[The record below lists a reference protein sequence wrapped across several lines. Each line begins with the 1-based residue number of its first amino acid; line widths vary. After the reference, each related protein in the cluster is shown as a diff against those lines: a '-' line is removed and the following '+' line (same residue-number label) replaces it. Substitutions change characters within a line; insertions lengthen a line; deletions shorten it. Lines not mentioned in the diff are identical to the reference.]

1 MSVVARIG
9 PASQPGILECKQT
22 NQFGAWWKP
31 TPTVYCGEVM
41 LVTEWCYVAV
51 VAVNVQ
57 AQAAYVDHA
66 EEIEIEREVL
76 TSVPRHEK

>member
-1 MSVVARIG
+1 MFR
-9 PASQPGILECKQT
+9 
-22 NQFGAWWKP
+22 
-31 TPTVYCGEVM
+31 GEVIM
-41 LVTEWCYVAV
+41 VSPCCYVAV

-57 AQAAYVDHA
+57 AQPAYVDHA